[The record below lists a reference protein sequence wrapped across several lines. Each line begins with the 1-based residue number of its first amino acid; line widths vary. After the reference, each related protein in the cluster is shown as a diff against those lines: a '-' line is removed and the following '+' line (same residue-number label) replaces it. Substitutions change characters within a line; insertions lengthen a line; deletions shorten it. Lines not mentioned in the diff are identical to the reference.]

1 MTYTEWHNTIRFRE
15 NGEAERF
22 KEWLAVT
29 SFRNRQAHAQVA
41 IEAGDWDAVDD
52 AFELEGKLEHL
63 RNA

>member
-1 MTYTEWHNTIRFRE
+1 MTYDQWHTTIR
-15 NGEAERF
+15 NHGEDERF

-52 AFELEGKLEHL
+52 AFELEGKLDYL
-63 RNA
+63 RHA